1 MIDTGRTRLGSSTG
15 PGQEA
20 KGLTGSLG
28 PASLD
33 SEWQLW
39 PTTPNKP
46 RPPEVMPRGLGWA
59 ASWEAGAMGL
69 RHLATFSG
77 DSNEEHKQ
85 SGA

>member
-1 MIDTGRTRLGSSTG
+1 MTDMGRMCLGSSTG

-39 PTTPNKP
+39 PTAPNRP
-46 RPPEVMPRGLGWA
+46 RPPEVMPRGWVGLLARRQTPW
-59 ASWEAGAMGL
+59 GL